1 MLAFVPALILASGIS
16 IGAVEAP
23 TNGTFEE
30 MNNNQYT
37 IVVSDIS
44 ELNHE

>member
-1 MLAFVPALILASGIS
+1 MLAFIPALILASGLS
-16 IGAVEAP
+16 VGAIEKP
-23 TNGTFEE
+23 STGSFEE

-44 ELNHE
+44 ELSR